1 MLIYSSTF
9 WSKKKFLE
17 FKLFFFFLYMLS
29 LVLFWSKGKCYIC
42 IRTSVKFFIK
52 PPEDVKTDHLKIAR
66 IHITGEVVSHIEKIS
81 VDLLR
86 FSENNQKK
94 THWLHYLKTD
104 LFFLPVTK
112 TFCIWLEKTKKS
124 RQKVFTWVSV
134 CHVCVPERPKRRTRK
149 EKEDKT
155 GSVAS
160 TEGRTWR
167 PHILLRN
174 GGCIYPFVTR
184 PQIQIQPSP
193 LLSFLGNALE
203 NRWMRER
210 ESMMQRLGDADW
222 IPLL

>member
-1 MLIYSSTF
+1 M
-9 WSKKKFLE
+9 
-17 FKLFFFFLYMLS
+17 
-29 LVLFWSKGKCYIC
+29 
-42 IRTSVKFFIK
+42 KFFIK

-66 IHITGEVVSHIEKIS
+66 IHITGEVVSHIKKIS

-86 FSENNQKK
+86 FSENDQKK
-94 THWLHYLKTD
+94 THWLHYLKTV

-112 TFCIWLEKTKKS
+112 TFCIRLEKN

-134 CHVCVPERPKRRTRK
+134 RHVCVQERPKRRTRK

-160 TEGRTWR
+160 TEGQTWR

-184 PQIQIQPSP
+184 LQIQIQPSP

-203 NRWMRER
+203 NR
-210 ESMMQRLGDADW
+210 
-222 IPLL
+222 

>member
-1 MLIYSSTF
+1 MKKSSLNSSCF
-9 WSKKKFLE
+9 V
-17 FKLFFFFLYMLS
+17 FLYMLS

-112 TFCIWLEKTKKS
+112 TFCIRLEKPKKTGKKFLPECLYVMFAF
-124 RQKVFTWVSV
+124 QKG
-134 CHVCVPERPKRRTRK
+134 RK
-149 EKEDKT
+149 EEQEKKRKT
-155 GSVAS
+155 KQG
-160 TEGRTWR
+160 
-167 PHILLRN
+167 
-174 GGCIYPFVTR
+174 
-184 PQIQIQPSP
+184 Q
-193 LLSFLGNALE
+193 
-203 NRWMRER
+203 
-210 ESMMQRLGDADW
+210 
-222 IPLL
+222 